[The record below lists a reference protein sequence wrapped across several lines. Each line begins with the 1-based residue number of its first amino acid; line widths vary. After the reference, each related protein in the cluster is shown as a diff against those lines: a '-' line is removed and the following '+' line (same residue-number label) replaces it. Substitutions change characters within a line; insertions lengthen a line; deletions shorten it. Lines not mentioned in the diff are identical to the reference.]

1 VIEVRTLTQ
10 GAQTAE
16 EIAGG
21 VIAFVDG
28 AQHSLDVAL
37 YDVRLPGPV
46 GDRVRASLEGAAG
59 RGVAVRLIYNRDDA
73 RAGRPL
79 PPPTRTEPGLLE
91 SLAFPT
97 KAIPGDPDL
106 MHHKYLVRDSTEVW
120 TGSTNWT
127 LDSWEREENVIAT
140 VASPPLAALYAAN
153 FAELWRDPVVER
165 SGEQDTRAI
174 EVGEVSLRAW
184 FCPGRGR
191 ALSLRIAEAIG
202 RARERVRIASPV
214 ITAGPILGTLAE
226 EIADGR
232 LDVAGI
238 VDGPQVEQVFHQWKL
253 NGNAAWKTPL
263 LQRVM
268 SGRFATK
275 ASTPWR
281 PGSVHDFMH
290 AKILVADDT
299 VFLGSFNLS
308 HSGEMNAENVLEIP
322 DPALADRLAGQIDE
336 WRERYAGRP

>member
-10 GAQTAE
+10 GEQTAE

-28 AQHSLDVAL
+28 AQRTLDVAL

-46 GDRVRASLEGAAG
+46 GDRVRAALEGAAA
-59 RGVAVRLIYNRDDA
+59 RGVEVRLIYNRDDA

-79 PPPTRTEPGLLE
+79 PPPPRTEPGLLE
-91 SLAFPT
+91 SLTFPT
-97 KAIPGDPDL
+97 KPIPGDPDL
-106 MHHKYLVRDSTEVW
+106 MHHKYLVRDSADVW

-140 VASPPLAALYAAN
+140 VASEGLAAAYAAN

-165 SGEQDTRAI
+165 SGDQDTGAVR
-174 EVGEVSLRAW
+174 VGDVSVRSW
-184 FCPGRGR
+184 FCPGHGR
-191 ALSLRIAEAIG
+191 ALSHRIAEAIG

-226 EIADGR
+226 EISDGR
-232 LDVAGI
+232 LDVAGV
-238 VDGPQVEQVFHQWKL
+238 VDATQVAQVFDQWRA
-253 NGNAAWKTPL
+253 NGNAAWKVPL
-263 LQRVM
+263 LERIM
-268 SGRFATK
+268 SGRFAGK
-275 ASTPWR
+275 HSTPWG
-281 PGSVHDFMH
+281 PGTVHDFMH
-290 AKILVADDT
+290 AKVTVADGT

-308 HSGEMNAENVLEIP
+308 HSGEMNAENVLEVE
-322 DPALADRLAGQIDE
+322 DGALADRLAAQIDA

>member
-10 GAQTAE
+10 GEQTAE

-28 AQHSLDVAL
+28 AQRALDVAL

-46 GDRVRASLEGAAG
+46 GDRVRAALEGAAG
-59 RGVAVRLIYNRDDA
+59 RGVAIRLIYNRDDA

-79 PPPTRTEPGLLE
+79 PPPPRTEPGLLE
-91 SLAFPT
+91 SLTFPT

-106 MHHKYLVRDSTEVW
+106 MHHKYLVRDSADVW

-140 VASPPLAALYAAN
+140 VASRELAAGYAAN
-153 FAELWRDPVVER
+153 FSELWRDPVVER
-165 SGEQDTRAI
+165 SGDQDARAI
-174 EVGEVSLRAW
+174 NVGDISVRAW
-184 FCPGRGR
+184 FCPGHGR
-191 ALSLRIAEAIG
+191 ALSHRIAEAIG

-226 EIADGR
+226 EISDGR
-232 LDVAGI
+232 LDVAGV
-238 VDGPQVEQVFHQWKL
+238 VDATQVAQVFDQWRA
-253 NGNAAWKTPL
+253 NGNAGWKIPL
-263 LQRVM
+263 LERIM
-268 SGRFATK
+268 SGRFAGK
-275 ASTPWR
+275 HSTPWG
-281 PGSVHDFMH
+281 PGTVHDFMH
-290 AKILVADDT
+290 AKVTVADGT

-308 HSGEMNAENVLEIP
+308 HSGEMNAENVLEVE
-322 DPALADRLAGQIDE
+322 DAELADRLAAQIDA

>member
-1 VIEVRTLTQ
+1 VIEIRTLTQ
-10 GAQTAE
+10 DAQTAE

-46 GDRVRASLEGAAG
+46 GDRVRDALEGAAA
-59 RGVAVRLIYNRDDA
+59 RGVAVRLIYNRDDT

-79 PPPTRTEPGLLE
+79 PPPPRTEPGLLE
-91 SLAFPT
+91 SLTFPT
-97 KAIPGDPDL
+97 KPIPGDPDL
-106 MHHKYLVRDSTEVW
+106 MHHKYLVRDSADVW

-140 VASPPLAALYAAN
+140 VASQGLAAAYVAN

-165 SGEQDTRAI
+165 SGDQDTQAVR
-174 EVGEVSLRAW
+174 VGDVAVRAW
-184 FCPGRGR
+184 FCPGHGR
-191 ALSLRIAEAIG
+191 ALSHRIAEAIG
-202 RARERVRIASPV
+202 RAGERVRIASPV

-226 EIADGR
+226 EVSDGR
-232 LDVAGI
+232 LDVSGV
-238 VDGPQVEQVFHQWKL
+238 VDATQVEQVFDQWRA
-253 NGNAAWKTPL
+253 NGNAAWKIPL
-263 LQRVM
+263 LERIM
-268 SGRFATK
+268 SGRFAGK
-275 ASTPWR
+275 HSTPWG
-281 PGSVHDFMH
+281 PGTVHDFMH
-290 AKILVADDT
+290 AKVTVADGT

-308 HSGEMNAENVLEIP
+308 HSGEMNAENVLEVE
-322 DPALADRLAGQIDE
+322 DAALADRLAAQIDA